1 MMLQEFKYESR
12 MKLKPYRVVLKSTAD
27 EYKSKYFSRLTVEE
41 KGKMFLNCIFKDH
54 WHSHKLEKEDKQ
66 HSGNRL

>member
-54 WHSHKLEKEDKQ
+54 
-66 HSGNRL
+66 